1 MIFKMNHP
9 RDLEYIKKML
19 PNINQ
24 EIIDKQ
30 KSLQPGMCVAFG
42 GAFKVP
48 MIIKMPLPNPVP
60 HSSNV
65 NVVNVWQGK

>member
-1 MIFKMNHP
+1 MTHP

-19 PNINQ
+19 PNMSA
-24 EIIDKQ
+24 EIMEKQ

-42 GAFKVP
+42 RAFKVP

-65 NVVNVWQGK
+65 NVVSVWQGR